1 MAFSSLPTSYKIVK
15 QTCNRSIRRPV
26 SYFVYFL
33 IKFRYPSLQ
42 SAQFETSLIELK
54 VQFLH

>member
-1 MAFSSLPTSYKIVK
+1 MIVK
-15 QTCNRSIRRPV
+15 QTCNRGIRRPV